1 MHDPEKVYLLCAQS
15 GKPFKSAHDCPIM
28 YAINIILGG
37 FVASLVLNNNYV
49 GVMRRSTNRKL
60 VHEF

>member
-1 MHDPEKVYLLCAQS
+1 MIQKNVYLHCAQS
-15 GKPFKSAHDCPIM
+15 GKPFKSAHDCPII
-28 YAINIILGG
+28 YAIKIILGG

-60 VHEF
+60 MPEF